1 MKSCLGLMFS
11 LVLVVFVVGGGLF
24 LWYLSDS
31 AEFSHTNK
39 TPPPISAIPPKAIP
53 VRPSVATPAR
63 PRVANPVGT
72 PGNR

>member
-1 MKSCLGLMFS
+1 MKSCLAVMFS
-11 LVLVVFVVGGGLF
+11 LVLSVFVVGGGIF

-31 AEFSHTNK
+31 AEFSRNAK
-39 TPPPISAIPPKAIP
+39 TPPPVSAIPPKAIP
-53 VRPSVATPAR
+53 VR